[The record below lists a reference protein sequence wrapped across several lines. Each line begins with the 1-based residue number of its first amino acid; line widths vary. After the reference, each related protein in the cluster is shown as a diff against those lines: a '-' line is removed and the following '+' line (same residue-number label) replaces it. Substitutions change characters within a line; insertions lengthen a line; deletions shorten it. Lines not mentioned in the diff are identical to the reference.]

1 MLWLFLSVPA
11 QADTFT
17 LDNGT
22 MLSGMLAEYN
32 LRGSC
37 QISVTEGPLIGAI
50 VTVPCERVARFER
63 DPSSAPRSAEVVQAT
78 PEPVLTSPAVE
89 AVLTEAPLI
98 AEVVAPPADPLPL
111 SQPVDAA
118 FAAEPHVPSP
128 VAQPDPLASAPTA
141 APVAQPVK
149 DSASEPPKDTHK
161 DGLWAEVPTTSEA
174 ATSDAVATSE
184 AEAVRPAIGGVI
196 LPALPNFR
204 INRHTAEEAE

>member
-37 QISVTEGPLIGAI
+37 QISVTEGPLNGAI
-50 VTVPCERVARFER
+50 VTVPCDRVARFER
-63 DPSSAPRSAEVVQAT
+63 DPSSAPRSTEVVQIT
-78 PEPVLTSPAVE
+78 PDPLPTPSAVE
-89 AVLTEAPLI
+89 VVPTEAPLI

-128 VAQPDPLASAPTA
+128 VTQPEPIASVPTA
-141 APVAQPVK
+141 APAPTPVK
-149 DSASEPPKDTHK
+149 DSVSEPPKDTHK

-174 ATSDAVATSE
+174 AATSE
-184 AEAVRPAIGGVI
+184 PEAVRPAIGGVT

-204 INRHTAEEAE
+204 INRHTVEESE